1 MFDAMINPFHLC
13 ADIQCIYLFKSLH
26 IQYKMHSRDGH
37 FVQIDFSLPLFP
49 FSKFAN
55 VDTIFEQNSLPGEK
69 PLSIWHET
77 FWQPG
82 RIFWR
87 FKKSQAWKHLSSLT
101 LPETNSSHLKM
112 GRPKRKLVFIP
123 TIHFQP
129 FFLWVSFDSMLF
141 TWHHKSL
148 VSTSFPLQPWSTSKM
163 FPSSLGRWMLLVLL
177 QNHHESSVHHAEN
190 VDPMCQ
196 PGL

>member
-101 LPETNSSHLKM
+101 LPETNSSHLKNWLEYDCFLLRM
-112 GRPKRKLVFIP
+112 PSFRCYVCFRECNVF
-123 TIHFQP
+123 FR
-129 FFLWVSFDSMLF
+129 LF
-141 TWHHKSL
+141 GDVNSKHLKKSL
-148 VSTSFPLQPWSTSKM
+148 EIQIDVY
-163 FPSSLGRWMLLVLL
+163 V
-177 QNHHESSVHHAEN
+177 E
-190 VDPMCQ
+190 
-196 PGL
+196 

>member
-1 MFDAMINPFHLC
+1 MPWSIHFIYVRIAAELKY
-13 ADIQCIYLFKSLH
+13 IQCIYLFKSLH

-87 FKKSQAWKHLSSLT
+87 FKKSKHGNICQALPSLRLTARTWKWMVGIDWNFFDFFSVGYVTFRECT
-101 LPETNSSHLKM
+101 LQETNIS
-112 GRPKRKLVFIP
+112 PKKW
-123 TIHFQP
+123 HFEDDFPNFP
-129 FFLWVSFDSMLF
+129 F
-141 TWHHKSL
+141 
-148 VSTSFPLQPWSTSKM
+148 
-163 FPSSLGRWMLLVLL
+163 GGI
-177 QNHHESSVHHAEN
+177 
-190 VDPMCQ
+190 C
-196 PGL
+196 